1 VIQKPPRSR
10 GIFIILGILGG
21 LLGIHNFYAGYYGKG
36 AVQLLITVTLG
47 WIVVGILIN
56 AVWILVELLG
66 QDHDADGNLM
76 I

>member
-1 VIQKPPRSR
+1 
-10 GIFIILGILGG
+10 
-21 LLGIHNFYAGYYGKG
+21 
-36 AVQLLITVTLG
+36 LITVTLG